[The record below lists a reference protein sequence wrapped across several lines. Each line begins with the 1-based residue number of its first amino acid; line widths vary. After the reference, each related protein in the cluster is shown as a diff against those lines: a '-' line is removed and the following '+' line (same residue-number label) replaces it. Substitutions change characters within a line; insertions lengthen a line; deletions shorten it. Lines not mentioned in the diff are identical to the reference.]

1 MRVLVTGATGL
12 LGPYVLRALSQDG
25 MDVRVAVRGTA
36 GDNIVPATVAVGPIG
51 RDTDWRSALAGIDAV
66 VHLAARAHRPP
77 AVQAVERELYMDVN
91 CHGTLQLAR
100 AAADA
105 GVRHLIFT
113 STIGVLGAATDGR
126 RPFSDDDPLRPQ
138 TVYAETKAAAERG
151 LAAIAEERKITIT
164 AVRPPLIYGRN
175 AQGSFAVLLRAL
187 RAGLPLPLASIR
199 NRRAFVAAENV
210 AGFIAHRLQHP
221 ASGYQAFI
229 VADGEPVSTPDFV
242 RSLAAALGTRA
253 RLLSLPEALLKRLL
267 AWTGRAHLTD
277 SLLGSLEVDTGKARA
292 TGWRPAVTLE
302 QGLAAACQAA
312 SPPKSGTAS
321 RNTP

>member
-1 MRVLVTGATGL
+1 V
-12 LGPYVLRALSQDG
+12 Q
-25 MDVRVAVRGTA
+25 VAERG
-36 GDNIVPATVAVGPIG
+36 
-51 RDTDWRSALAGIDAV
+51 
-66 VHLAARAHRPP
+66 
-77 AVQAVERELYMDVN
+77 LYMDVN

-126 RPFSDDDPLRPQ
+126 GPFSDDDPLRPQ

-151 LAAIAEERKITIT
+151 LAAIAAEGQMAIT
-164 AVRPPLIYGRN
+164 VLRPPLIYGRN
-175 AQGSFAVLLRAL
+175 AKGSFAVLLRAL
-187 RAGLPLPLASIR
+187 RAGLPLPFSGIR

-210 AGFIAHRLQHP
+210 ASFTAHRLQQP
-221 ASGYQAFI
+221 ANGYQTFI
-229 VADGEPVSTPDFV
+229 VADDEQVSTPDFV
-242 RSLAAALGTRA
+242 RSLAAALGARA
-253 RLLSLPEALLKRLL
+253 RLLPLPEALLKRLL
-267 AWTGRAHLTD
+267 AWTGRAHLTE